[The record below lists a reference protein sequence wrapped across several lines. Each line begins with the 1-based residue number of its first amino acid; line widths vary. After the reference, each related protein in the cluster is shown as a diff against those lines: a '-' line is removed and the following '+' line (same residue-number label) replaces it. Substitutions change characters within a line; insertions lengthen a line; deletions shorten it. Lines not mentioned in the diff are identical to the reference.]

1 MPIIYTI
8 DIYNGLDKKC
18 LINNYVYPQLQINKL
33 EVTEHKKNFRKS
45 NVENIFKK
53 RSFLVNDE
61 GSIKE

>member
-33 EVTEHKKNFRKS
+33 EVTEHKKNFIKCDVE
-45 NVENIFKK
+45 NMENIFKK
-53 RSFLVNDE
+53 DKFSCE
-61 GSIKE
+61 

>member
-33 EVTEHKKNFRKS
+33 EVTEHKKNFIKCDVE
-45 NVENIFKK
+45 NMENIFKK
-53 RSFLVNDE
+53 RKVFL
-61 GSIKE
+61 